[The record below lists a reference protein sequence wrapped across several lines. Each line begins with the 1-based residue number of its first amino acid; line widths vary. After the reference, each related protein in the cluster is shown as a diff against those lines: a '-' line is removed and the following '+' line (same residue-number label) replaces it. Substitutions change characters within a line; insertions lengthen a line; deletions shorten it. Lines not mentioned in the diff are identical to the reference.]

1 MILCRSK
8 NDTAWVVRPTFM
20 TRSRVA
26 LAFLLLLAGTSLS
39 RATDPTATFQIPP
52 VKIPLDVKDQQLT
65 IASSALIA
73 VTRDER
79 GLNTARLQLNADL
92 SEVQHNLT
100 GVLSSALDKIDGCGD
115 HIRIQSATL
124 TPLDPATQAVVALHY
139 ERWECAMVVGKKQAK
154 RVTSGNALV
163 EMKLTPA
170 VEANNS
176 ELRLVPDVGRIEADG
191 SFGEFLRS
199 GTLGDMLRDKIRSAI
214 LSTLQKATDLSAT
227 LPPALQ
233 GHARI
238 QNAQFQDA
246 GEGRLAV
253 HLQGEFPVTE
263 EQVEFLSDQV
273 KQRIASR

>member
-8 NDTAWVVRPTFM
+8 NNTARAARHQFL
-20 TRSRVA
+20 TRSRAA
-26 LAFLLLLAGTSLS
+26 LAFLLLFAATSLS
-39 RATDPTATFQIPP
+39 LARDLTATFQIPP

-73 VTRDER
+73 VTRER
-79 GLNTARLQLNADL
+79 GLNTARLQLYADL

-100 GVLSSALDKIDGCGD
+100 GVLSSAIDKIDGCGD

-124 TPLDPATQAVVALHY
+124 TPVDPATQAVITLHY

-154 RVTSGNALV
+154 RVASGNAVV
-163 EMKLTPA
+163 EMRLTPA

-176 ELRLVPDVGRIEADG
+176 ELRLVPDIGRIEADG
-191 SFGEFLRS
+191 SLREFLRS
-199 GTLGDMLRDKIRSAI
+199 GSVGEMLRDKIRNTI
-214 LSTLQKATDLSAT
+214 LATLQKGTDLSAT

-253 HLQGEFPVTE
+253 HLQGEFPVTD
-263 EQVEFLSDQV
+263 EQIEFLSDQV
-273 KQRIASR
+273 KQHIASR

>member
-8 NDTAWVVRPTFM
+8 NDTAWVMRPTFM

-26 LAFLLLLAGTSLS
+26 LAFLLLLTGTSLL
-39 RATDPTATFQIPP
+39 RASDPGATFQIPP

-79 GLNTARLQLNADL
+79 GLNTARLQLDADL

-100 GVLSSALDKIDGCGD
+100 GVLGSALDKIDGCGD

-139 ERWECAMVVGKKQAK
+139 ERWECTMVVGKKQAK
-154 RVTSGNALV
+154 RVTSGNAVV
-163 EMKLTPA
+163 EMKLTPV

-176 ELRLVPDVGRIEADG
+176 ELRLLPDVGRIEADG
-191 SFGEFLRS
+191 SLGEFLRS
-199 GTLGDMLRDKIRSAI
+199 GTVGDMLRDKIRSAI
-214 LSTLQKATDLSAT
+214 LSRLQKGTELSAT

-246 GEGRLAV
+246 GEGRLAL

-263 EQVEFLSDQV
+263 EQIEFLSDQV

>member
-8 NDTAWVVRPTFM
+8 TDTAWVVRQTFL

-26 LAFLLLLAGTSLS
+26 LAFLLLLAGTSPL
-39 RATDPTATFQIPP
+39 RASDPTATFQIPP
-52 VKIPLDVKDQQLT
+52 VKIPFDVKDQQLT

-73 VTRDER
+73 VTRAER
-79 GLNTARLQLNADL
+79 GLNTARLQVYVDL

-100 GVLSSALDKIDGCGD
+100 EVLSSALDQIDGCGD

-154 RVTSGNALV
+154 RVISGNAVV

-176 ELRLVPDVGRIEADG
+176 ELRLVSDVGRIEADG
-191 SFGEFLRS
+191 SLGDFLRS
-199 GTLGDMLRDKIRSAI
+199 GTVADMLRDKIRSAI
-214 LSTLQKATDLSAT
+214 LSTLQKGTDLSAI
-227 LPPALQ
+227 LPPALH

-246 GEGRLAV
+246 SEGRLAV

-263 EQVEFLSDQV
+263 EQIEFLSDQV

>member
-8 NDTAWVVRPTFM
+8 NDTARVAQPTLL

-39 RATDPTATFQIPP
+39 RASDPTATFQIPP

-73 VTRDER
+73 VTRER
-79 GLNTARLQLNADL
+79 GLNTARLQLYADL

-100 GVLSSALDKIDGCGD
+100 GVLSSAIDKIDGCGD

-124 TPLDPATQAVVALHY
+124 TPVDPATQAVITLHY

-154 RVTSGNALV
+154 RVASGNAVV
-163 EMKLTPA
+163 EMRLTPA

-176 ELRLVPDVGRIEADG
+176 ELRLVPDIGRIEADG
-191 SFGEFLRS
+191 SLREFLRS
-199 GTLGDMLRDKIRSAI
+199 GSVGEMLRDKIRNTI
-214 LSTLQKATDLSAT
+214 LATLQKGTDLSAT

-253 HLQGEFPVTE
+253 HLQGEFPVTD
-263 EQVEFLSDQV
+263 EQIEFLSDQV
-273 KQRIASR
+273 KQHIASR

>member
-8 NDTAWVVRPTFM
+8 NDTARVAQPTLL

-26 LAFLLLLAGTSLS
+26 LAFVLLLAGTSVS
-39 RATDPTATFQIPP
+39 RASDPAATFQIPP

-73 VTRDER
+73 VTRER
-79 GLNTARLQLNADL
+79 GLNTARLQLYADL

-100 GVLSSALDKIDGCGD
+100 GVLSSAIDKIDGCGD

-124 TPLDPATQAVVALHY
+124 TPVDPATQAVITLHY

-154 RVTSGNALV
+154 RVASGNAVV
-163 EMKLTPA
+163 EMRLTPA

-176 ELRLVPDVGRIEADG
+176 ELRLVPDIGRIEADG
-191 SFGEFLRS
+191 SLREFLRS
-199 GTLGDMLRDKIRSAI
+199 GSVGEMLRDKIRNTI
-214 LSTLQKATDLSAT
+214 LATLQKGTDLSAT

-253 HLQGEFPVTE
+253 HLQGEFPVTD
-263 EQVEFLSDQV
+263 EQIEFLSDQV
-273 KQRIASR
+273 KQHIASR

>member
-8 NDTAWVVRPTFM
+8 NDTARVAQPTLL

-26 LAFLLLLAGTSLS
+26 LAFLLLFAATSLS
-39 RATDPTATFQIPP
+39 LARDLTATFQIPP
-52 VKIPLDVKDQQLT
+52 VKIPLDVKDQQFT

-73 VTRDER
+73 VTRDQR
-79 GLNTARLQLNADL
+79 GLNTARLQLYADL

-100 GVLSSALDKIDGCGD
+100 DVLSSALDKIDGCGD

-154 RVTSGNALV
+154 RVASGNAVV
-163 EMKLTPA
+163 EMRLTPA

-176 ELRLVPDVGRIEADG
+176 ELRLVPDIGRIEADG
-191 SFGEFLRS
+191 SLREFLRS
-199 GTLGDMLRDKIRSAI
+199 GSVGEMLRDKIRNTI
-214 LSTLQKATDLSAT
+214 LATLQKGTDLSAT

-253 HLQGEFPVTE
+253 HLQGEFPVTD
-263 EQVEFLSDQV
+263 EQIEFLSDQV
-273 KQRIASR
+273 KQHIASR

>member
-8 NDTAWVVRPTFM
+8 NDTARVNRHQLL
-20 TRSRVA
+20 TRSRAA
-26 LAFLLLLAGTSLS
+26 LAFLLLLAGTSPS
-39 RATDPTATFQIPP
+39 RASDPTTTFQIPP
-52 VKIPLDVKDQQLT
+52 VKIPVDVKEQQFS
-65 IASSALIA
+65 IAASAVIA

-79 GLNTARLQLNADL
+79 GLNTARLQLLVDL
-92 SEVQHNLT
+92 SEVQQNLT

-139 ERWECAMVVGKKQAK
+139 ERWACAMVLGKKQAK
-154 RVTSGNALV
+154 RLTSGNAV
-163 EMKLTPA
+163 IEMKLTP
-170 VEANNS
+170 VIEANNT

-191 SFGEFLRS
+191 SLGEFLRS
-199 GTLGDMLRDKIRSAI
+199 GPVGDMLRDKIRNAI
-214 LSTLQKATDLSAT
+214 LSTLQKGTDLSAT

-233 GHARI
+233 GYARV

-246 GEGRLAV
+246 GEGHLAV
-253 HLQGEFPVTE
+253 HLQGEFRITD
-263 EQVEFLSDQV
+263 EQMEFLSDQV

>member
-8 NDTAWVVRPTFM
+8 NDTARIARHPLL

-39 RATDPTATFQIPP
+39 RASDPTATFQIPP

-73 VTRDER
+73 VTRER
-79 GLNTARLQLNADL
+79 GLNTARLQLYADL

-100 GVLSSALDKIDGCGD
+100 GVLSSAIDKIDGCGD

-124 TPLDPATQAVVALHY
+124 TPVDPATQAVITLHY

-154 RVTSGNALV
+154 RVASGNAVV
-163 EMKLTPA
+163 EMRLTPA

-176 ELRLVPDVGRIEADG
+176 ELRLVPDIGRIEADG
-191 SFGEFLRS
+191 SLREFLRS
-199 GTLGDMLRDKIRSAI
+199 GSVGEMLRDKIRNTI
-214 LSTLQKATDLSAT
+214 LATLQKGTDLSAT

-253 HLQGEFPVTE
+253 HLQGEFPVTD
-263 EQVEFLSDQV
+263 EQIEFLSDQV
-273 KQRIASR
+273 KQHIASR

>member
-1 MILCRSK
+1 MILSRSK
-8 NDTAWVVRPTFM
+8 NDTARIARHPFL
-20 TRSRVA
+20 TRSRAAVV
-26 LAFLLLLAGTSLS
+26 FLLLLAGTSLS
-39 RATDPTATFQIPP
+39 STSDPAATFPIPP
-52 VKIPLDVKDQQLT
+52 VKIPVDVKDQQLT
-65 IASSALIA
+65 IASSGLIA

-79 GLNTARLQLNADL
+79 GLNTARLQLHSDL

-139 ERWECAMVVGKKQAK
+139 ERWECAMVFRKKQAK
-154 RVTSGNALV
+154 RVTSGNAV
-163 EMKLTPA
+163 VRMKLTPA

-191 SFGEFLRS
+191 SLGDFLRS
-199 GTLGDMLRDKIRSAI
+199 GPVADMLRDKIRNAI
-214 LSTLQKATDLSAT
+214 LSTLQKGTDLSAT
-227 LPPALQ
+227 LPAALQ

-253 HLQGEFPVTE
+253 YLQGEFPVTD
-263 EQVEFLSDQV
+263 EQMEFLSDQA

>member
-8 NDTAWVVRPTFM
+8 NHTAWVVQHTCL
-20 TRSRVA
+20 TRSRAA
-26 LAFLLLLAGTSLS
+26 LAFLLLLAGTSPL
-39 RATDPTATFQIPP
+39 RASDPTATFQIPL

-65 IASSALIA
+65 IASSGLIA

-79 GLNTARLQLNADL
+79 GLNTARLQLYSDL

-139 ERWECAMVVGKKQAK
+139 ERWECAVVVGKKQAK
-154 RVTSGNALV
+154 RVTSGNAV
-163 EMKLTPA
+163 VAMKLTPA

-191 SFGEFLRS
+191 SLEEFLRS
-199 GTLGDMLRDKIRSAI
+199 GPVGDMLRDKIRDAI
-214 LSTLQKATDLSAT
+214 LSTLQKGTDLSAT
-227 LPPALQ
+227 LPPPLQ

-253 HLQGEFPVTE
+253 HLQGEFPVTD
-263 EQVEFLSDQV
+263 EQMEFLSDPV

>member
-8 NDTAWVVRPTFM
+8 NDTTVARHPFL
-20 TRSRVA
+20 TRNRAV
-26 LAFLLLLAGTSLS
+26 LTCLLLLAGTSLS
-39 RATDPTATFQIPP
+39 RASDPTATFQIPP

-65 IASSALIA
+65 IASSAVIA

-124 TPLDPATQAVVALHY
+124 MPLDPATQAVVALHY
-139 ERWECAMVVGKKQAK
+139 ERWTCAMVVGKKQAK
-154 RVTSGNALV
+154 RVTSGNAVV

-191 SFGEFLRS
+191 SLGEFLRS
-199 GTLGDMLRDKIRSAI
+199 GPVGEMLRDKIRDAI
-214 LSTLQKATDLSAT
+214 LSTLQKGTDLSAT
-227 LPPALQ
+227 LPAALQ

-253 HLQGEFPVTE
+253 HLQGEFPVTD
-263 EQVEFLSDQV
+263 EQMEFLSDQV

>member
-8 NDTAWVVRPTFM
+8 NDTARVAQPTLL

-26 LAFLLLLAGTSLS
+26 LAFVLLLAGTSVS
-39 RATDPTATFQIPP
+39 RASDPAATFQIPP
-52 VKIPLDVKDQQLT
+52 VKIPLDVKDQQFT

-73 VTRDER
+73 VTRDQR
-79 GLNTARLQLNADL
+79 GLNTARLQLYADL

-100 GVLSSALDKIDGCGD
+100 DVLSSALDKIDGCGD

-139 ERWECAMVVGKKQAK
+139 ERWECAMVVGKRQAK
-154 RVTSGNALV
+154 RVTSGNAVV
-163 EMKLTPA
+163 EMKLSPA
-170 VEANNS
+170 VEANKS
-176 ELRLVPDVGRIEADG
+176 ELRLVPDVRRIEADG
-191 SFGEFLRS
+191 SLGEFLRS
-199 GTLGDMLRDKIRSAI
+199 GTVGDMLRDKIRSAI
-214 LSTLQKATDLSAT
+214 LSTLQKGTDLSAT

-263 EQVEFLSDQV
+263 EQMEFLSDQI

>member
-8 NDTAWVVRPTFM
+8 NHTAWVVRPTFM

-139 ERWECAMVVGKKQAK
+139 ERWECTMVVGKKQAK

-191 SFGEFLRS
+191 SLGEFLRS

-214 LSTLQKATDLSAT
+214 LSTLQKATDLRAT

>member
-8 NDTAWVVRPTFM
+8 NATAWVVRPTFM

-39 RATDPTATFQIPP
+39 RASDPTATFQIPP
-52 VKIPLDVKDQQLT
+52 VTIAVDLKDQQLT
-65 IASSALIA
+65 IASSGLIA

-79 GLNTARLQLNADL
+79 GLKTARLQLDADL
-92 SEVQHNLT
+92 SQVQHNLT
-100 GVLSSALDKIDGCGD
+100 GVLGSALDKIDGCGD

-154 RVTSGNALV
+154 RVTGGNAVV

-191 SFGEFLRS
+191 ALGEFLRS
-199 GTLGDMLRDKIRSAI
+199 GTVGDMLRDKIRSAI
-214 LSTLQKATDLSAT
+214 LSTLQKGTDLSAT

-233 GHARI
+233 GHVRI
-238 QNAQFQDA
+238 QNVQFQDA

-253 HLQGEFPVTE
+253 HLQGDFPVTE
-263 EQVEFLSDQV
+263 EQIEFLSDQI

>member
-8 NDTAWVVRPTFM
+8 NNTARAARHQFL
-20 TRSRVA
+20 TRSRAA
-26 LAFLLLLAGTSLS
+26 LAFLLLFAATSLS
-39 RATDPTATFQIPP
+39 LARDLTATFQIPP

-73 VTRDER
+73 VTRER
-79 GLNTARLQLNADL
+79 GLNTARLQLYADL

-100 GVLSSALDKIDGCGD
+100 GVLSSAIDKIDGCGD

-139 ERWECAMVVGKKQAK
+139 ERWECAMVVRKKQAK
-154 RVTSGNALV
+154 RVTSGNAV
-163 EMKLTPA
+163 VAMKLTPA

-176 ELRLVPDVGRIEADG
+176 ALRLVPDVGRIEADV
-191 SFGEFLRS
+191 SLGEFLRS
-199 GTLGDMLRDKIRSAI
+199 GPVADMLRDKIRNAI
-214 LSTLQKATDLSAT
+214 LSTLQKGTDLSAT

-263 EQVEFLSDQV
+263 EQMEFLSDQI

>member
-8 NDTAWVVRPTFM
+8 NNTVRVARHPFL
-20 TRSRVA
+20 TRSQAA
-26 LAFLLLLAGTSLS
+26 LAFFALLAGTSPS
-39 RATDPTATFQIPP
+39 RASDPTATFQIPP

-65 IASSALIA
+65 IASSVSIA
-73 VTRDER
+73 VTRDGR
-79 GLNTARLQLNADL
+79 GLNTARLQLLADL
-92 SEVQHNLT
+92 SEVQQNLT

-124 TPLDPATQAVVALHY
+124 MPLDPATQAVVALHY
-139 ERWECAMVVGKKQAK
+139 ERWACAVVLGKKQAK
-154 RVTSGNALV
+154 RVTSGNAVV

-170 VEANNS
+170 VEANNR
-176 ELRLVPDVGRIEADG
+176 ELRLVPDVGRIEADD
-191 SFGEFLRS
+191 SVGEFLRS
-199 GTLGDMLRDKIRSAI
+199 GPVGDMLRDKIRNAI
-214 LSTLQKATDLSAT
+214 LSTLQKGTDLSAT
-227 LPPALQ
+227 LPSALE

-253 HLQGEFPVTE
+253 HLQGEFPVTD
-263 EQVEFLSDQV
+263 EQMEFLSDQV